1 MIDQRTMDKYE
12 KEAKE
17 QSRESWYLS
26 WALDTN
32 KEERAKVLIFFFL
45 TIKLCNNISLNFNN
59 IQFYREKQ
67 LNVVVLILKQI
78 SADTLF

>member
-32 KEERAKVLIFFFL
+32 KEERAKVCLF
-45 TIKLCNNISLNFNN
+45 C
-59 IQFYREKQ
+59 IQR
-67 LNVVVLILKQI
+67 
-78 SADTLF
+78 

>member
-17 QSRESWYLS
+17 QSRDSWYLS

-32 KEERAKVLIFFFL
+32 KEERAKVFFF
-45 TIKLCNNISLNFNN
+45 TQHNNSL
-59 IQFYREKQ
+59 
-67 LNVVVLILKQI
+67 
-78 SADTLF
+78 